1 VPTYKIERPNQ
12 KPRIVDAPNKAAAR
26 AHVAKSEI
34 SVSVIGATEAF
45 RLAQDPDISLEVAG
59 EEAPLA
65 QEPEPPLSAG
75 QAGAGQD
82 ADEQGNNLRDADE
95 DDTK

>member
-1 VPTYKIERPNQ
+1 
-12 KPRIVDAPNKAAAR
+12 
-26 AHVAKSEI
+26 
-34 SVSVIGATEAF
+34 VIGATEAF

-65 QEPEPPLSAG
+65 QEPEPAQPIG

-82 ADEQGNNLRDADE
+82 ADEQGNNLRDEDE
-95 DDTK
+95 DELK

>member
-65 QEPEPPLSAG
+65 QEPQEPLGIG

-82 ADEQGNNLRDADE
+82 ATKDGRTVDRDGDEL
-95 DDTK
+95 K